1 MITIKDIQ
9 EGSHVWF
16 AQHRY
21 LVLEVCPRLF
31 IAKRFRD
38 GVIRTFPES
47 EFKSVDLDKPCVSSV
62 FVAVNSY
69 GEPYIYPWKPY
80 RDKCGD
86 WHCMELV
93 DCEYVDKGVPISWS
107 LMLSLVGRPMTHADE
122 PVEIK

>member
-31 IAKRFRD
+31 IAKRFQD
-38 GVIRTFPES
+38 GVTRTFPES
-47 EFKSVDLDKPCVSSV
+47 EFKSVDLEKPCAASV
-62 FVAVNSY
+62 FAAVDAH
-69 GEPYIYPWKPY
+69 GEPYIYPWEPE
-80 RDKCGD
+80 RDGCGA
-86 WHCMELV
+86 WHCMEEV
-93 DCEYVDKGVPISWS
+93 EGEYVDRGVSISWS
-107 LMLSLVGRPMTHADE
+107 LMLSLVGRPMTHADA

>member
-38 GVIRTFPES
+38 GVTRTFPES
-47 EFKSVDLDKPCVSSV
+47 EFKSVDLEKLCAASV
-62 FVAVNSY
+62 FVAVDAH
-69 GEPYIYPWKPY
+69 GEPYIYLGSLRGMVVEHGIVWRRLKASMWIGECLF
-80 RDKCGD
+80 R
-86 WHCMELV
+86 
-93 DCEYVDKGVPISWS
+93 GV
-107 LMLSLVGRPMTHADE
+107 
-122 PVEIK
+122 